1 MALYPQVTK
10 QKELYQ
16 KVYPG
21 HEMLGWYS
29 VGAEVGAPLGVCA
42 AVGGVDLLMRG
53 VGSCPVMARE
63 GASAVLCAAPLHNA
77 ITITMSLFEEN
88 KRIPLSFSPQLMLN
102 CPRPRTLRKR

>member
-42 AVGGVDLLMRG
+42 AVGGVDLFNARCGELSCDGARG
-53 VGSCPVMARE
+53 CKCSVVR
-63 GASAVLCAAPLHNA
+63 GATSQRYHNHYVPL
-77 ITITMSLFEEN
+77 
-88 KRIPLSFSPQLMLN
+88 R
-102 CPRPRTLRKR
+102 RK